1 MTLMCETWQIIVF
14 DLLLYLLHSLVQIC
28 EFTSVTSCSLL
39 CSSSL
44 VSSEELSTKEY
55 RYI

>member
-1 MTLMCETWQIIVF
+1 MCETLLLF
-14 DLLLYLLHSLVQIC
+14 DHLLYLLHSLEQFC

-44 VSSEELSTKEY
+44 VSSEELSTKEC